1 MNYLVIHTECILF
14 YSKLQCKESW
24 APKNWCFWIVVLEKT
39 LESPLDIK
47 EIQPVH
53 PKRNQSWIFIRR
65 TDVEAETPVLWLPQ
79 ELTHWKRP
87 WCWER
92 LKAGG
97 EGVDRGWD
105 GQMASLTQWT
115 WVWVNSGSWWLTGR
129 PGVLQSKRLPRVKHD
144 WVTDWIETP
153 VWTLF
158 PLPLFFFL
166 VCLFACF
173 KLKITVLYC
182 EFVQAV
188 VTITMIQTVL
198 FFVFIPSFVWPF
210 FQGGCV
216 QGLFCANLARYWDVT
231 WPRESQPS
239 QSFWSTAACDGCHM
253 RLVLKGSV
261 SRRERET
268 NLIRFGKK
276 SLRMALNAETGRIQW
291 DFAMTLIHGIPSLR
305 LLSWYS
311 YFPCSTS
318 LNFLHAQIILS
329 FFFCICK
336 LCQGTGLFDHFWPT
350 NVAISNHSTNICDA
364 VRPNAVV
371 S

>member
-1 MNYLVIHTECILF
+1 MLGKIEGGRRRGRQRMRWSDGITDSVNMSLSKLRELVIDREAWRATVQEVAKSQTWL
-14 YSKLQCKESW
+14 SDWL
-24 APKNWCFWIVVLEKT
+24 NWNPSVNFV
-39 LESPLDIK
+39 SP
-47 EIQPVH
+47 
-53 PKRNQSWIFIRR
+53 SSF
-65 TDVEAETPVLWLPQ
+65 
-79 ELTHWKRP
+79 
-87 WCWER
+87 
-92 LKAGG
+92 
-97 EGVDRGWD
+97 
-105 GQMASLTQWT
+105 
-115 WVWVNSGSWWLTGR
+115 
-129 PGVLQSKRLPRVKHD
+129 
-144 WVTDWIETP
+144 
-153 VWTLF
+153 
-158 PLPLFFFL
+158 FFFL

-188 VTITMIQTVL
+188 VTIAMIQTVL

-216 QGLFCANLARYWDVT
+216 QGPFCANLARYWDVT

-268 NLIRFGKK
+268 NLIRFGKE

-291 DFAMTLIHGIPSLR
+291 DFAMTLIHGIPSLQ

-329 FFFCICK
+329 FFSVSVNSVRELDYLTIFD
-336 LCQGTGLFDHFWPT
+336 LQTWLFQIIQP
-350 NVAISNHSTNICDA
+350 ISVMLSGQMLWYLKIMVSYHSLSKINFKQSVTQWTHPSSFLSTTSLPYYISQTIFFQVEFGFSLMGNFIWW
-364 VRPNAVV
+364 
-371 S
+371 